1 MDISIISCSSLI
13 LLTQTDAKGAGE
25 DDSAEGKGGESKGD
39 GERDDSA
46 VSGGGESK
54 DDAAG
59 EEREGLSQALMEYIV
74 RNNFDTEAMRESNA
88 YVC

>member
-1 MDISIISCSSLI
+1 MPHRLPFPS
-13 LLTQTDAKGAGE
+13 
-25 DDSAEGKGGESKGD
+25 GGGGGGGGGGD
-39 GERDDSA
+39 GGGGGGGGDGGGG
-46 VSGGGESK
+46 GGGESK
-54 DDAAG
+54 DEAAG